1 MRLLIVEDN
10 NDLAEL
16 LSARLE
22 SAGFAAD
29 RAATA
34 GDARILTET
43 RAYAAIILDLGLP
56 DDDGLTVLR
65 DLRGRLNATPVL
77 ILTARSGVNDRVN
90 GLNAGGD
97 DYLVKPFS
105 HEELIARIQALLRRP
120 GALLGLSL
128 KVGNVV
134 FDSDTRETVIGGR
147 PQRLSSR
154 ECEILELL
162 MRRIGRVVSKQHL
175 EDQLFGTDDLGSNAV
190 EVYVHRLRRRFEKNG
205 ARAEIHTVRGI
216 GYMLAEITP

>member
-10 NDLAEL
+10 NDLAGL
-16 LSARLE
+16 LTARLE
-22 SAGFAAD
+22 SAGFAVD
-29 RAATA
+29 RAGTA
-34 GDARILTET
+34 EDARLMAET

-56 DDDGLTVLR
+56 DDDGLAVLR

-77 ILTARSGVNDRVN
+77 ILTARSGVNDRVS

-105 HEELIARIQALLRRP
+105 HEELIARVQALLRRP

-134 FDSDTRETVIGGR
+134 FDSETRETMIGG
-147 PQRLSSR
+147 QAQHLSSR